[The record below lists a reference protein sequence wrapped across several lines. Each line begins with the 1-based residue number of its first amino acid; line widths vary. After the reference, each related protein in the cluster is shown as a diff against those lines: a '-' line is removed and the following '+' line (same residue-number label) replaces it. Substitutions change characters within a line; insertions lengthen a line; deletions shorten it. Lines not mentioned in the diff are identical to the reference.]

1 MTVTMTAISQQP
13 AAQAA
18 PADRNDAGTPVI
30 KVTDLRK
37 TYQMGTNVVHALR
50 GVSVTVHTGEFV
62 AIMGPSGSG
71 KSTFMNVLGCLDR
84 PQSGSYELDG
94 VEVTTLSTSDLADLR
109 NQKLGFIFQGYNLL
123 PRMDALGNVMLPMVY
138 ASVPSQER
146 RERAMEALAAVN
158 MANRA
163 DHRPNELSGGQQQ
176 RVAIARALV
185 NRPSLILAD
194 EPTGALDSRTSVEI
208 MAILQRLNR
217 QGSTIVLVT
226 HEPEVAAFCGRIVVF
241 RDGHVLSDRVSE
253 HPEDAAEALKAFP
266 ADPLADLVSEGG
278 ATSGPSSD
286 GSRSADD
293 GGRADTP
300 ADDKKSEAA

>member
-1 MTVTMTAISQQP
+1 MNALAIHPTTPTAPDTS
-13 AAQAA
+13 A
-18 PADRNDAGTPVI
+18 TPVI
-30 KVTDLRK
+30 QVADLRK
-37 TYQMGTNVVHALR
+37 AYQMGTNVVHALR
-50 GVSVTVHTGEFV
+50 GVSLTVHSGEFV

-84 PQSGSYELDG
+84 PMSGSYELDG
-94 VEVTTLSTSDLADLR
+94 VEVTKVPPSDLADLR

-123 PRMDALGNVMLPMVY
+123 PRMDALGNVMLPMLY
-138 ASVPSQER
+138 ASVSGQER

-217 QGSTIVLVT
+217 EGSTIVLVT

-241 RDGHVLSDRVSE
+241 RDGHVLSDKVTE
-253 HPEDAAEALKAFP
+253 HPESADEALKALP
-266 ADPLADLVSEGG
+266 VDPLGDTATDADAVGQS
-278 ATSGPSSD
+278 ASD
-286 GSRSADD
+286 RAEADQQGRETVCSA
-293 GGRADTP
+293 A
-300 ADDKKSEAA
+300 